1 MKEGIHPEFNKVTA
15 QCVCGAKYEIYSTQK
30 QVRLD
35 ICSACHPLFTGQSK
49 LLDTEGRVDRFKKRY
64 AKVAAPAKK

>member
-1 MKEGIHPEFNKVTA
+1 
-15 QCVCGAKYEIYSTQK
+15 VCGAKYEIYSTQK

-64 AKVAAPAKK
+64 AKTAASTKK